1 MAAYGNYID
10 SGLIT
15 ARTII
20 AFRPEKTNTHIQP
33 DSAPVIGSSGHLKWM
48 SSLEFISSMTE
59 FSPVYNIQSGLS
71 TVIQNVLT
79 DKDKIIQSTVR
90 GLGNSS
96 YISTSQLLKDM
107 GALTYK
113 HGYISSSALYDCINS
128 LTSLKS
134 ITESVG
140 PMVKFVRSRGERFDD
155 RAFVKTANPGSYRI
169 YTSSLGLQGS
179 NLRNTAINNS
189 AVTTSGVIDIGGYRD
204 LIIPGVSRMRID
216 VNIGLEHTTAG
227 KFSTFLYSGM
237 GPLGPLGPLSA
248 LAPLGTPV
256 VVNYLTP
263 PMAPVGKITYFLTA
277 ADLIAR
283 PSVLNIGHR
292 GEATGATN
300 ATTSIPSFGGIH
312 VTLNNMD

>member
-1 MAAYGNYID
+1 MAAYGTYVESDILTTRN
-10 SGLIT
+10 
-15 ARTII
+15 II
-20 AFRPEKTNTHIQP
+20 SFRPEETNTYIQP
-33 DSAPVIGSSGHLKWM
+33 GSAPVIGSSGQLKWM

-59 FSPVYNIQSGLS
+59 FSPVYNIQTGLS

-79 DKDKIIQSTVR
+79 DKDKIIQSTVG

-96 YISTSQLLKDM
+96 YISTPQLVRDM
-107 GALTYK
+107 GTLTYT

-134 ITESVG
+134 ITESIG

-179 NLRNTAINNS
+179 NLKNTAINNS
-189 AVTTSGVIDIGGYRD
+189 AVTSSGVIDIEGYRN
-204 LIIPGVSRMRID
+204 LIIPGVSKMRID

-227 KFSTFLYSGM
+227 KFSTFLYTG
-237 GPLGPLGPLSA
+237 LGPLGI
-248 LAPLGTPV
+248 PV
-256 VVNYLTP
+256 VVDYLTP
-263 PMAPVGKITYFLTA
+263 PTAPVGKITYFLTA
-277 ADLIAR
+277 ADLIGR

-292 GEATGATN
+292 GDSTN

>member
-1 MAAYGNYID
+1 MAAYGKYID

-20 AFRPEKTNTHIQP
+20 AFRPEETNTHIQP

-59 FSPVYNIQSGLS
+59 FSPVYDIQPGLS
-71 TVIQNVLT
+71 TVIQNVLS
-79 DKDKIIQSTVR
+79 DRDKIIQSTVS
-90 GLGNSS
+90 GLSKSS

-107 GALTYK
+107 GALTYT

-140 PMVKFVRSRGERFDD
+140 PMVKFVRSQGERFDD

-216 VNIGLEHTTAG
+216 VNIGLQHTTAG
-227 KFSTFLYSGM
+227 AFSTFLYSG
-237 GPLGPLGPLSA
+237 LGPLA
-248 LAPLGTPV
+248 TLGTPV
-256 VVNYLTP
+256 VVNYITP
-263 PMAPVGKITYFLTA
+263 PTAPVGKITYFLTA
-277 ADLIAR
+277 ADLIGR

-292 GEATGATN
+292 GEATSVTN

>member
-1 MAAYGNYID
+1 MAAYGNYVESDI
-10 SGLIT
+10 LT
-15 ARTII
+15 ARNII
-20 AFRPEKTNTHIQP
+20 AFRPEQTNTYIQP
-33 DSAPVIGSSGHLKWM
+33 GSAPVIGSSGHLKWM
-48 SSLEFISSMTE
+48 SSLEFISSITE
-59 FSPVYNIQSGLS
+59 FSPVYNIQTGLS

-96 YISTSQLLKDM
+96 YISTSQLLRDM
-107 GALTYK
+107 GTLTYT

-134 ITESVG
+134 ITESIG

-155 RAFVKTANPGSYRI
+155 RAFVKTANPGYYRI

-179 NLRNTAINNS
+179 NLRNTVINNS
-189 AVTTSGVIDIGGYRD
+189 GVTTSGIIDIGGYRD
-204 LIIPGVSRMRID
+204 LIIPGVSKMRID

-237 GPLGPLGPLSA
+237 GPLA
-248 LAPLGTPV
+248 TLGTPV

-263 PMAPVGKITYFLTA
+263 PTAPVGKITYFLTA
-277 ADLIAR
+277 ADLIGR

-292 GEATGATN
+292 GEATSVTN
-300 ATTSIPSFGGIH
+300 ASTSIPSFGGIH